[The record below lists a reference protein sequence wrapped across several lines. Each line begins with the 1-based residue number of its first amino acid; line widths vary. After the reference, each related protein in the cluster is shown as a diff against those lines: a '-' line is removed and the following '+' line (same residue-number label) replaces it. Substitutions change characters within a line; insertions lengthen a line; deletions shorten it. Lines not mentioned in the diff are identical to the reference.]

1 MYKAR
6 ARRCGDAR
14 SGKRH
19 ADAPLLAPD
28 DVALLTRVAG
38 QHIQRDFVWDARGA
52 GNFERR
58 SHRGYVA
65 NRAVDS
71 PAVELDR
78 SGLENTLPLV
88 GPSLFH
94 VPGLGRKSENLANR
108 NIKTSWFKE
117 PLINQTLL
125 PRWVRVRVGS
135 LGRTGDSKLAILLVL
150 KTQTTGR
157 F

>member
-1 MYKAR
+1 MRKAR
-6 ARRCGDAR
+6 GARRCGDAR

-19 ADAPLLAPD
+19 ADASLLAPD
-28 DVALLTRVAG
+28 DVALLTRIAG

-78 SGLENTLPLV
+78 SGLENTLPPV
-88 GPSLFH
+88 GSSLLH
-94 VPGLGRKSENLANR
+94 ASGLDRKSEKAANR
-108 NIKTSWFKE
+108 NIKISWFEE
-117 PLINQTLL
+117 PPVNQGYCHAAFGWAPALWDET
-125 PRWVRVRVGS
+125 S
-135 LGRTGDSKLAILLVL
+135 TAN
-150 KTQTTGR
+150 
-157 F
+157 